1 MRYSAYTYAYAM
13 QTKTDTPNATLAAAE
28 RNGTS
33 SRLDTS
39 PAANTSRLGTASLM
53 FACNAPDVTY
63 LARASNGF
71 LARVLTASSKAELQR
86 LCEEQESYVQ
96 SLRRSIR
103 LLSTSISQPLISSC
117 GNLLQ
122 LSEAEV
128 TELHELRLAR
138 LDLLRSQEPMIVRN
152 DLDRMSYRLY
162 ELTGYEPYLLGISAA
177 NIQKFK
183 EKAEA

>member
-1 MRYSAYTYAYAM
+1 MRYLAYTYAYAM
-13 QTKTDTPNATLAAAE
+13 QIKTDMPNATLAAAE

-39 PAANTSRLGTASLM
+39 PAESTSRLGTASLM
-53 FACNAPDVTY
+53 YACNAPDVTS

-71 LARVLTASSKAELQR
+71 MDRVLTAKSKEELQR
-86 LCEEQESYVQ
+86 LCEEQESYAA
-96 SLRRSIR
+96 SLRRTIR
-103 LLSTSISQPLISSC
+103 CLSTSISKPLISSC
-117 GNLLQ
+117 GKLLK

-138 LDLLRSQEPMIVRN
+138 LSLLRSEEPMIVRN

-162 ELTGYEPYLLGISAA
+162 ELTGYRPYLLGISAA
-177 NIQKFK
+177 NIRKF
-183 EKAEA
+183 EETAAA